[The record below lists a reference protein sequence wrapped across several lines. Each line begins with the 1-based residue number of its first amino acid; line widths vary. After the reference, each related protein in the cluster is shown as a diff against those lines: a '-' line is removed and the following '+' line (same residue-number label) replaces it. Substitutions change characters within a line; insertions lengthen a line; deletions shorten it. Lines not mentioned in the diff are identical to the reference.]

1 VNSLYAV
8 LAAIC
13 GLILAC
19 HQTVTVTLAG
29 HAYGT
34 SLGVLIVAALIAVCL
49 AAVVITVRSVF
60 WPPASPA
67 RYRRSAA

>member
-1 VNSLYAV
+1 MNSLYAV
-8 LAAIC
+8 LAATC

-34 SLGVLIVAALIAVCL
+34 SLGVLIL
-49 AAVVITVRSVF
+49 AAVIAACIAAVIITVRSVF
-60 WPPASPA
+60 RPAMSRVQA
-67 RYRRSAA
+67 